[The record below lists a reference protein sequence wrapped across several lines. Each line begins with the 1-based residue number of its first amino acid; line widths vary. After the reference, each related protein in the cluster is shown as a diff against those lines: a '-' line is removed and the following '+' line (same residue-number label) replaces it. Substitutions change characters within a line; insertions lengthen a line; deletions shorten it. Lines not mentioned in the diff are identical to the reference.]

1 MISIDDI
8 TEEARP
14 EGVKVLA
21 QRKLPCIKEVVR
33 AEEIEHSIFKES
45 SKLFRKICALRT
57 EDWLKKSRAS
67 LFRSGGRASPWLE
80 ATRSRR
86 WYFGANFLKDRVDL
100 SLDWLWIWVN
110 FWRNSC
116 VELDEVA
123 RISSGRCRIWPK
135 SFEWAVTVSGGVFR
149 PMLIVTGLQERIYV
163 FPIRSCNL

>member
-1 MISIDDI
+1 MMPSCSGSVLMISIDDI

-100 SLDWLWIWVN
+100 SLDWL
-110 FWRNSC
+110 
-116 VELDEVA
+116 
-123 RISSGRCRIWPK
+123 
-135 SFEWAVTVSGGVFR
+135 
-149 PMLIVTGLQERIYV
+149 
-163 FPIRSCNL
+163 